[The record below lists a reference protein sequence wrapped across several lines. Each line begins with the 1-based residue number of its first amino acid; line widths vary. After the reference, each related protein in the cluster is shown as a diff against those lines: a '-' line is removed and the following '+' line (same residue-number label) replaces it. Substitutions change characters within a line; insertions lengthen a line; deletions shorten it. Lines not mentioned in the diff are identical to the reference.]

1 MLARLCSKF
10 FKLGFSSTWTENS
23 QMYKLGF
30 KDAERLEIK
39 LPTFIGSWRKQRSS
53 RKTSVSASLTTWKPL
68 TMWNTENCRKFSMR
82 WEYWTTLPVFWETR
96 MHVKKEQLVLNME
109 QWFKIGK
116 DYDIKCHSAYLT
128 FMQSTSWE
136 MLGWMNPKL
145 ESRLLGEISTTADM
159 QMISF

>member
-1 MLARLCSKF
+1 MNWEFTDVQA
-10 FKLGFSSTWTENS
+10 GFQRCRETRDQIAHIHWIMEKAKEFQKNIR
-23 QMYKLGF
+23 F
-30 KDAERLEIK
+30 C
-39 LPTFIGSWRKQRSS
+39 FIDY
-53 RKTSVSASLTTWKPL
+53 LKPL
-68 TMWNTENCRKFSMR
+68 TMWMTENCRKFSMR